1 MPTVHRQQRRR
12 LALTLALA
20 TTLAAV
26 APPARGQQDSV
37 IKEKGRT
44 SKATIVGALGAIIGG
59 LGGYAIGA
67 TSKPT
72 NYSVVAVG
80 VVAGGLAGW
89 LIGRQSD
96 ELHAA
101 QFHGVRPLTV
111 HSSVVFIEGDPLAL
125 SVHDSLVA
133 VGSSDGVQSFLSAGS
148 LVPTGSRAHGLLG
161 IAAVELTPKSEW
173 LAVGTGNGLY
183 LYPPAAGRGLLAN
196 SGPVAAIVA
205 SAGRVFSASG
215 SRISITPVDADST
228 LPWPGLTLAAPVRA
242 LALDDARG
250 ILWAVTDQQLV
261 AMRVH
266 GDTLT
271 RIGGAPIDGGARRVA
286 ASQEMVAVAVG
297 ERGVRLFNVA
307 DPAQPQARRPWTVGR
322 FAYDVSLDGSRLFI
336 AAGPDGVFVVEL
348 HPTYVVTIGVARDLG
363 FASSIVSRNG
373 YTYLLDGRTNSL
385 RRMISKF

>member
-1 MPTVHRQQRRR
+1 MPTVPHASRRW
-12 LALTLALA
+12 LALSLALA
-20 TTLAAV
+20 TTVAVV
-26 APPARGQQDSV
+26 APPARAQQDSV

-44 SKATIVGALGAIIGG
+44 SKATIVGVLGALIGG
-59 LGGYAIGA
+59 VAGYAIGA
-67 TSKPT
+67 TQKPT
-72 NYSVVAVG
+72 NYGIVAVG
-80 VVAGGLAGW
+80 AVVGGFSGW

-96 ELHAA
+96 QLHAA

-111 HSSVVFIEGDPLAL
+111 RSSAVLIDGDPVALA
-125 SVHDSLVA
+125 VHDSLVA

-161 IAAVELTPKSEW
+161 IAAVEVTPKSEW

-183 LYPPAAGRGLLAN
+183 LYPPAAGRGLLA
-196 SGPVAAIVA
+196 SQGPVAAIVA
-205 SAGRVFSASG
+205 SPGRVFSASG
-215 SRISITPVDADST
+215 SRISVTPVDADST
-228 LPWPGLTLAAPVRA
+228 LQWPGITLTAPVRA
-242 LALDDARG
+242 LALDDVRG

-261 AMRVH
+261 AIRVR

-286 ASQEMVAVAVG
+286 ANQEMVAVAVG
-297 ERGVRLFNVA
+297 ERGVRLFNVG

-348 HPTYVVTIGVARDLG
+348 HPTYIVTIGVARNLG
-363 FASSIVSRNG
+363 FAASIVSRDG
-373 YTYLLDGRTNSL
+373 YTYLLDGRTNQL
-385 RRMISKF
+385 RRLDSAF

>member
-1 MPTVHRQQRRR
+1 
-12 LALTLALA
+12 
-20 TTLAAV
+20 
-26 APPARGQQDSV
+26 
-37 IKEKGRT
+37 
-44 SKATIVGALGAIIGG
+44 
-59 LGGYAIGA
+59 
-67 TSKPT
+67 
-72 NYSVVAVG
+72 
-80 VVAGGLAGW
+80 
-89 LIGRQSD
+89 
-96 ELHAA
+96 
-101 QFHGVRPLTV
+101 
-111 HSSVVFIEGDPLAL
+111 
-125 SVHDSLVA
+125 
-133 VGSSDGVQSFLSAGS
+133 
-148 LVPTGSRAHGLLG
+148 
-161 IAAVELTPKSEW
+161 
-173 LAVGTGNGLY
+173 
-183 LYPPAAGRGLLAN
+183 
-196 SGPVAAIVA
+196 
-205 SAGRVFSASG
+205 VFSASG

-261 AMRVH
+261 SMRVH

-348 HPTYVVTIGVARDLG
+348 HPTYIVTIGVARNLG